1 MNININNLPGINDYQ
16 PVTDEESN
24 SLSDEYQNLEK
35 IYEVL
40 IRHGEVTSRQRR
52 FHIDWYNRIISN
64 KNITDKIKNNAG
76 LDSQFMIL
84 SEKIDALIISAT
96 NSSNENLSILD
107 NNYSIDDNTII
118 PFYLE
123 IEKINTIL
131 TDKNTSEKQAISAIE
146 RYNKLVSE
154 SNNISI
160 LTPEGKKI
168 WRKAMDIKE
177 HIDDYIIRREMI
189 TFGYFVDRMDI
200 ASKYSYNINVKYY
213 RDGMQK
219 YTKFYEELSKK
230 LSSYGEY
237 MDGTEDDGKK
247 VRIKQHL
254 FYQDLQNILT
264 DYYPANGNL
273 ENKKGESCSL
283 YKGLFEIVIG
293 KDKNDCSI
301 YVDGILVDSG
311 VSYDNAY
318 KKMSFFLSAYKRPA
332 TGTQIIKKIK
342 IDENKETGK
351 PQKIT
356 ATADVIVYPGALI
369 RWLEINLKDE
379 YIRDI
384 NDYAEKSFADIEIF
398 DHINCSD
405 INKNNDKEES
415 EINQIFNQGMNDS
428 YMNKPGHSKDDIR
441 VVINSKLNSYNTIID
456 GIKKEL
462 QMTLDE
468 YSQRYNTIN
477 SNYDNMLRT
486 ITTMINELAQELKG
500 FLRF

>member
-1 MNININNLPGINDYQ
+1 MNIGINNSSEANSYQ
-16 PVTDEESN
+16 SVADEEHN
-24 SLSDEYQNLEK
+24 ALSDEYQSLEK

-40 IRHGEVTSRQRR
+40 IRHGEVTDREKKL
-52 FHIDWYNRIISN
+52 HIDWYKRIIN
-64 KNITDKIKNNAG
+64 HENIYDKTKNNIRTDYNFILLAG
-76 LDSQFMIL
+76 
-84 SEKIDALIISAT
+84 KIDALIIGDSNIINEAESAF
-96 NSSNENLSILD
+96 NVD
-107 NNYSIDDNTII
+107 YNTIM

-123 IEKINTIL
+123 LEKINTTL
-131 TDKNTSEKQAISAIE
+131 TDKNTTEKQAVTVIE
-146 RYNKLVSE
+146 RYNALISE
-154 SNNISI
+154 YQNIRI
-160 LTPEGKKI
+160 LTPEGKEI
-168 WRKAMDIKE
+168 WCKAMDIKD
-177 HIDDYIIRREMI
+177 HIDNYLISREMI

-219 YTKFYEELSKK
+219 YTKFYEELAKK

-247 VRIKQHL
+247 VRIKQHR
-254 FYQDLQNILT
+254 FYLDLQNILL

-273 ENKKGESCSL
+273 ENTKGENCSL
-283 YKGLFEIVIG
+283 YKGQFEIVTG

-301 YVDGILVDSG
+301 YVDGALIDSG
-311 VSYDNAY
+311 ISYDNAY
-318 KKMSFFLSAYKRPA
+318 NKMSFFLSAYKRPA

-351 PQKIT
+351 PQRIT
-356 ATADVIVYPGALI
+356 VTADVIAYPGALM
-369 RWLEINLKDE
+369 RWIEIDLKDE
-379 YIRDI
+379 HIRDI
-384 NDYAEKSFADIEIF
+384 NSYAEKSFADIALF
-398 DHINCSD
+398 DKINCSD
-405 INKNNDKEES
+405 INKNNEQETLK
-415 EINQIFNQGMNDS
+415 INEVFNREMNNS
-428 YMNKPGHSKDDIR
+428 YMNQRKGQENAIR
-441 VVINSKLNSYNTIID
+441 VEINSKLNSYNTIID

>member
-1 MNININNLPGINDYQ
+1 MNININNSSEVNGYQ
-16 PVTDEESN
+16 SVADEEHD
-24 SLSDEYQNLEK
+24 SLSDEYQSLEK

-40 IRHGEVTSRQRR
+40 IRHGKVTDRERR
-52 FHIDWYNRIISN
+52 LHIDWYNKIINNYNNS
-64 KNITDKIKNNAG
+64 DKIKESSG
-76 LDSQFMIL
+76 LECQFIFL
-84 SEKIDALIISAT
+84 SEKIDAIIMSGNDVINT
-96 NSSNENLSILD
+96 NEPILSVD
-107 NNYSIDDNTII
+107 NNAIMS
-118 PFYLE
+118 FYLE
-123 IEKINTIL
+123 LEKINTIL
-131 TDKNTSEKQAISAIE
+131 TNKDATEKQAITAIE
-146 RYNKLVSE
+146 RYNVLISE
-154 SNNISI
+154 YQNIRI

-168 WRKAMDIKE
+168 WRNAMYIKD
-177 HIDDYIIRREMI
+177 HIDDYLIRREMI

-219 YTKFYEELSKK
+219 YTKFYEELAKK

-247 VRIKQHL
+247 VRIKQHR
-254 FYQDLQNILT
+254 FYLDLQNILL

-273 ENKKGESCSL
+273 ENTKGENCSL
-283 YKGLFEIVIG
+283 YKGQFEIVIG

-301 YVDGILVDSG
+301 YVDGALIDSG
-311 VSYDNAY
+311 ISYDNAY

-342 IDENKETGK
+342 IDENKETGN
-351 PQKIT
+351 PQRIT
-356 ATADVIVYPGALI
+356 VTADVIAYPGALMQWI
-369 RWLEINLKDE
+369 EIDLKDE
-379 YIRDI
+379 HIRDI
-384 NDYAEKSFADIEIF
+384 NGYAEKSFADIALF
-398 DHINCSD
+398 DKINCSD
-405 INKNNDKEES
+405 INKNNEQETLK
-415 EINQIFNQGMNDS
+415 INEIFNREMNNS
-428 YMNKPGHSKDDIR
+428 YMNRRKGQENAIR
-441 VVINSKLNSYNTIID
+441 VEINSKLNSYNTIID

-486 ITTMINELAQELKG
+486 ITTMISELAQELKG